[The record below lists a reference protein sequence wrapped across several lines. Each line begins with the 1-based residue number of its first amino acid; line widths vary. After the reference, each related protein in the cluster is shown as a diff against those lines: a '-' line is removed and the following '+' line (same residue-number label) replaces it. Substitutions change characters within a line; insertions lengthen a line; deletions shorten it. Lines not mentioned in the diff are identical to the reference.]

1 MIKLNTNIKI
11 LEGGKCPEY
20 MTKEAAAADCYVR
33 DVSVTPISK
42 FISLVT
48 YSLGFALEL
57 MPGFNI
63 HLFARSSAFKKN
75 HILSNGV
82 GIGDPDYRGEYKA
95 VFYVLHNEEDNV
107 DLYKVGERCCQ
118 IQVNS
123 YYQINFTEV
132 SSLDNTDR
140 EGGFGSTGN

>member
-1 MIKLNTNIKI
+1 MIKLNTNIKV

-33 DVSVTPISK
+33 DVSVTPINR

-57 MPGFNI
+57 KSGFNI

-82 GIGDPDYRGEYKA
+82 GIGDSDYRGEYKA
-95 VFYVLHNEEDNV
+95 VFYVFHDEEDNV

-123 YYQINFTEV
+123 SYHLHFIEIPDLN
-132 SSLDNTDR
+132 STDR